1 MASALKPPITGHFEK
16 FKVLVK
22 LLAIPLGRQTTSAK
36 WLVISKTRR
45 EQKITTQ
52 HMVDM

>member
-1 MASALKPPITGHFEK
+1 MGYALVKGANSLGISKK
-16 FKVLVK
+16 FKVLME
-22 LLAIPLGRQTTSAK
+22 LLAIPLRQQAAK

-52 HMVDM
+52 HMFDM